1 MHLKRLN
8 PNAQFIGEQWPKL
21 GEIDYAAY
29 ITSIMQANPEV
40 LYIGLTGGDTVTFI
54 RQARP
59 YGLFDK
65 MKVTTLHAGLPLLTP
80 LGMIMPEGVYV
91 GLNYFFNFVDNPENR
106 AFVQAYKDRHGIV
119 PSDYNNAG
127 YIGIKTLVEGIR
139 KAKTTDQEKVINAIE
154 GATIETPAGPITIR
168 KFDHQAEMCMYM
180 GVTKKSPEFDRFLIL
195 EKLEYFPGS
204 RIIRPVEEVKALRE
218 KRK

>member
-1 MHLKRLN
+1 MHLKRSN

-21 GEIDYAAY
+21 WEIDYAAY
-29 ITSIMQANPEV
+29 ITTIMNANPEV

-54 RQARP
+54 RQAKP
-59 YGLFDK
+59 YGLFEK
-65 MKVTTLHAGLPLLTP
+65 MKVTTLHAGLPLLAP

-91 GLNYFFNFVDNPENR
+91 GLNYFFNFVDNPENK

-119 PSDYNNAG
+119 PSDYNLFG
-127 YIGIKTLVEGIR
+127 YIGTKTLLEGIK
-139 KAKTTDQEKVINAIE
+139 KAKTTEQEKVIDAVE
-154 GATIETPAGPITIR
+154 GATIESPAGPLTIR
-168 KFDHQAEMCMYM
+168 KFDHQGEMGIYL
-180 GVTKKSPEFDRFLIL
+180 GVTKTSPEFSRFLIL

-218 KRK
+218 KK